1 MARMPGAAWIGPTP
15 NQRVGG
21 MSEHRGLVLHIQDGT
36 EEGSEAWFKNPDS
49 QASSHFLNP
58 KSGGLRQLV
67 DTDDRAW
74 TEAAGNA
81 YWVSIE
87 NEGLGGDALTPSQIE
102 NCAQLLAWLHRTY
115 DVPLQSTDDPNGA
128 GLGWHGM
135 GGAAWG
141 GHYDCPGEPVKAQ
154 RPAILARA
162 QQIINPTEEDP
173 LPFTEQDIR
182 RFIREETT
190 AATSTVE
197 ARNGIVY
204 AFWWWV
210 PYFLKGEV
218 PQAAIDQH
226 QPWVQLIP
234 QVHAVLKQLPPDV
247 LAQLETLVTTALA
260 NSTVHVQVDVTG
272 PKGA

>member
-58 KSGGLRQLV
+58 KQGGLRQLV
-67 DTDDRAW
+67 DTNDRAW

-154 RPAILARA
+154 RPQILARA
-162 QQIINPTEEDP
+162 QQIINPAPTEEDDMPTAQEIADAVWNFQVP
-173 LPFTEQDIR
+173 LPRLQPDG
-182 RFIREETT
+182 
-190 AATSTVE
+190 TVNSDQ
-197 ARNGIVY
+197 R
-204 AFWWWV
+204 
-210 PYFLKGEV
+210 
-218 PQAAIDQH
+218 QAAMWPLVWGNIWT
-226 QPWVQLIP
+226 PRIIAAVQAAALTP
-234 QVHAVLKQLPPDV
+234 EKLQQ
-247 LAQLETLVTTALA
+247 ALA
-260 NSTVHVQVDVTG
+260 DGTLRVEISV
-272 PKGA
+272 KS